1 MLQVTLFH
9 ISILVFD
16 IQNFRSLMHTSV
28 ARQVYVTSSKNAKMF
43 QVFPLSNLVL
53 VAERLPSDISV
64 LKDSKRV

>member
-1 MLQVTLFH
+1 
-9 ISILVFD
+9 
-16 IQNFRSLMHTSV
+16 MHTSV

-53 VAERLPSDISV
+53 VAEWLPSDISV